1 MRFNNWRF
9 SDAATY
15 VTTKK
20 SMKLHPLR
28 APSGFSSIA
37 FQAAMMA
44 QQEIEPRDE
53 VPQPATPNDS
63 SFLQQPPEIP
73 QPRAGLGN

>member
-9 SDAATY
+9 SEAVTY

-20 SMKLHPLR
+20 AVKLHPLR

-37 FQAAMMA
+37 FQAAVLEQRVPEPGEPSSDFLSVS
-44 QQEIEPRDE
+44 QQSPDGS
-53 VPQPATPNDS
+53 QPAA
-63 SFLQQPPEIP
+63 Q
-73 QPRAGLGN
+73 